1 MNNENEVSNKKLS
14 EVAGGTEAGNPEPKY
29 RVGQH
34 LWEYFNITMNY
45 AEFEIV
51 RILKYKEARGY
62 EYDVRR
68 LSDNTH
74 SFRYLETLTNIYEYD
89 PRG

>member
-1 MNNENEVSNKKLS
+1 MNNENELSNKKLS

-51 RILKYKEARGY
+51 RILKATPHK
-62 EYDVRR
+62 
-68 LSDNTH
+68 TH
-74 SFRYLETLTNIYEYD
+74 ISKPTNQ
-89 PRG
+89 